1 MCVLRKMVQY
11 LMRNPDIVVLVAN
24 GQASLIGVSAIQ
36 QQALIEVFDKKDISN
51 DEPSLL

>member
-24 GQASLIGVSAIQ
+24 GQASLVGVSVIQ
-36 QQALIEVFDKKDISN
+36 QQALIEVFDNKDISKAK
-51 DEPSLL
+51 PSLL